1 MPVGLPQFQNGKV
14 SEDDVVLVIL
24 NFKSDILQMKSY
36 ILFQGCA
43 RCAGNLAQCSLKKS
57 SSTSPNQSWNT
68 SPSIKFILKKI
79 WRFVFPEKKEDGM
92 FFVVLFNNRL
102 HQKVQQKPGELH
114 EGHWYWPHIRHG
126 SSQVTICW
134 GSNVLLQCLSSN
146 HLSLKIRFEWGRIM
160 GRWKQL
166 TARWF
171 CWRLAVNITC
181 PGGWCQLFW
190 RIRLQ
195 LLAYISNPQAPVWT
209 ADHAGHLGTCHF
221 LMLYFKDRI
230 CLAFLSQCDALCT
243 ARSLYYLQKIE
254 FE

>member
-1 MPVGLPQFQNGKV
+1 MPVGLPQLQNGKV

-114 EGHWYWPHIRHG
+114 EGHWY
-126 SSQVTICW
+126 
-134 GSNVLLQCLSSN
+134 
-146 HLSLKIRFEWGRIM
+146 
-160 GRWKQL
+160 
-166 TARWF
+166 
-171 CWRLAVNITC
+171 
-181 PGGWCQLFW
+181 
-190 RIRLQ
+190 
-195 LLAYISNPQAPVWT
+195 
-209 ADHAGHLGTCHF
+209 
-221 LMLYFKDRI
+221 
-230 CLAFLSQCDALCT
+230 
-243 ARSLYYLQKIE
+243 
-254 FE
+254 